1 MKISFKIESS
11 EYGDLNSVIG
21 WFIILRWIACAGV
34 FFTLL
39 TVYWFFHY
47 ELHYGVLFLF
57 NGILFLVNLVF
68 TIHYSILKGGN
79 LSRKEMSVSF
89 NLQVFFDYVLL
100 FFLIYFTGFM
110 ENPFIYFFVFHIIMT
125 AFIFSS
131 GIVFLYVTAL
141 ISVLVSVTLAE
152 YFGLIPH
159 FPLTISGISSY
170 STLLFIRTA
179 GICSALIIAAYLISS
194 IKKRLEEKGK
204 KVEVELDHYKSL
216 DRIKSDFILQV
227 THELR
232 GPVAALK
239 GFHEMV
245 LKGITGEV
253 TQKTRDTISKANN
266 RTKNLLTIIDEM
278 IDYAY
283 IKSEEEIKFNKTPVI
298 IREVID
304 YNLGL
309 FRDTAAEKDIRIVSN
324 CPKNLVVF
332 SNRDLLNIILSNLIS
347 NSLKYSRNC
356 TTVIVNAEKN
366 NNTFHLMVK
375 DEGMGIDP
383 KKIHKIFEEFYRS
396 SEARA
401 IEKDGTGLGLAI
413 VKKTVDSLKGKI
425 SVYSE
430 IERGTAFHIYFP
442 EE

>member
-1 MKISFKIESS
+1 MKVLSKIESS
-11 EYGDLNSVIG
+11 EYTDLNRVIG

-39 TVYWFFHY
+39 TVYYFFHY
-47 ELHYGVLFLF
+47 KLPYRVLFLL
-57 NGILFLVNLVF
+57 NGLLFLVNLAF
-68 TIHYSILKGGN
+68 TIHYSLFRSCN

-89 NLQVFFDYVLL
+89 NLQVVFDYVLL
-100 FFLIYFTGFM
+100 FFLIFFTGFL

-131 GIVFLYVTAL
+131 RVVFLYVVAL
-141 ISVLVSVTLAE
+141 ISVLVSAASAE
-152 YFGLIPH
+152 YFGFIPH
-159 FPLTISGISSY
+159 FPLTASGFYSY
-170 STLLFIRTA
+170 TNLIFIRTA
-179 GICSALIIAAYLISS
+179 GLCSTLIISAYLISS
-194 IKKRLEEKGK
+194 IKKRIEERGK

-232 GPVAALK
+232 GPIAALK

-245 LKGITGEV
+245 LKGITGE
-253 TQKTRDTISKANN
+253 TTKKTWDTIRKANH

-283 IKSEEEIKFNKTPVI
+283 IKSEEEIKFTRTRISIKDT
-298 IREVID
+298 ID

-309 FRDTAAEKDIRIVSN
+309 FRDTAAEKNIRFVSN
-324 CPKNLVVF
+324 CSKNLAVL

-347 NSLKYSRNC
+347 NALKYSSND
-356 TTVIVNAEKN
+356 TTITVNAEKSN
-366 NNTFHLMVK
+366 GKFHLMVK
-375 DEGMGIDP
+375 DEGMGIEP
-383 KKIHKIFEEFYRS
+383 SKIHKIFDEFYRS

-401 IEKDGTGLGLAI
+401 IERDGTGLGLAI
-413 VKKTVDSLKGKI
+413 VKKTVESLNGKI
-425 SVYSE
+425 TVYSE
-430 IERGTAFHIYFP
+430 KGRGTTFHIYFP
-442 EE
+442 